1 MLLDFADAE
10 GVPPQ
15 NPAVLRK
22 QAHGLLGT
30 ALRGLPQDSRLAVE
44 SGSAAVVCF
53 VGDPEDALHAAL
65 LLRDQV
71 LHRYSGQ
78 LAVRVALNMGTV
90 DVAVDPG
97 DQLRVTGEA
106 IQHATQIKDLARPN
120 EVLASRSY
128 HHLLSHLN
136 PDRAGR
142 FVDQVPGD
150 PQSAKLYAAPSAA
163 AGVRPQPAP
172 PRDMTGPAPLFQGSS
187 LDDLVVQEIQHE
199 LADHIGPMASAL
211 VRKVGRRATSAQG
224 CATRWPQRSRTRSRA
239 GRSSWRH
246 RRSPQRRRRA
256 TSLRRPGASPTP
268 IPRATSISPRSN
280 WRSSNTR
287 CAASSDRWRSR

>member
-224 CATRWPQRSRTRSRA
+224 LRDTLAAAIADPLA
-239 GRSSWRH
+239 
-246 RRSPQRRRRA
+246 RRA
-256 TSLRRPGASPTP
+256 FQLAAPPQSAATSPGASPTP